1 MSWKIT
7 PINHK
12 GNKRLKVAFGNI
24 PFLNIKVRQIE
35 GALWSKTLMAWHV
48 PDTVESRTQLNYYNP
63 SLSEKNKL
71 QAEENEDGNIEYVGQ
86 EKEEETTSYVLPHI
100 VAALKQFEYYLQSK
114 RYRPNTIKSYKEAL
128 FSFLKFFPSKQ
139 IADLNNQDLVVYN
152 NEYIIKRNLS
162 ASYQSQIVN
171 AIKLF
176 FTTQTET
183 ALDLAQIHRPKTE
196 KRHPN
201 VLSKAE
207 IKRLLASVGNIKHR
221 TMLTLTYA
229 CGLRCGE
236 VLNLQLNHI
245 DSDRM
250 VLYVKNAKG
259 GKDRMVP
266 ISMKLVEELRD
277 YYTRYKPITYLFEGQ
292 VKGNKYD
299 VRSFQL
305 VLKQAIVK
313 AKINKPVT
321 LHWLR
326 HSYATHLLDTGT
338 DLRYI
343 QELLGHR
350 SSRTT
355 EIYTHVSTRDL
366 KNIVSPFDTL

>member
-12 GNKRLKVAFGNI
+12 GNKRLKVEFANI
-24 PFLNIKVRQIE
+24 PSLNKKVRQIE

-63 SLSEKNKL
+63 SLSAENKL
-71 QAEENEDGNIEYVGQ
+71 QAEENEERNIEYVGQ
-86 EKEEETTSYVLPHI
+86 EKEEETTSFVMPHI

-152 NEYIIKRNLS
+152 NEYIIKRRLS

-207 IKRLLASVGNIKHR
+207 IKRLLASVGNIKHK

-229 CGLRCGE
+229 CGLRCG
-236 VLNLQLNHI
+236 
-245 DSDRM
+245 
-250 VLYVKNAKG
+250 
-259 GKDRMVP
+259 
-266 ISMKLVEELRD
+266 
-277 YYTRYKPITYLFEGQ
+277 
-292 VKGNKYD
+292 D